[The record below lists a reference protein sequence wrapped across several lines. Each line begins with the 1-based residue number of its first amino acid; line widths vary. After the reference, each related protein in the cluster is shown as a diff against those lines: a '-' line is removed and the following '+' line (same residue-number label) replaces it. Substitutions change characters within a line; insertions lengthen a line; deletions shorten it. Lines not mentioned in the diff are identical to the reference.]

1 MFRKVQEIAIREVE
15 LKGITNRL
23 LSASATSIDG
33 RLCEIRQFV
42 EKGISDLRVLL
53 NRDAGL
59 AKRELHSHLSE
70 DPDDAGGGTR
80 RVALRGGGNLELVR
94 NWPER
99 ASFGT
104 GAFGW
109 LRGPATIRIC

>member
-70 DPDDAGGGTR
+70 IRMMPAEGREEWHYVAEGTW
-80 RVALRGGGNLELVR
+80 NLL
-94 NWPER
+94 
-99 ASFGT
+99 GT
-104 GAFGW
+104 GPNAPVLVLAHSDGCGG
-109 LRGPATIRIC
+109 LI